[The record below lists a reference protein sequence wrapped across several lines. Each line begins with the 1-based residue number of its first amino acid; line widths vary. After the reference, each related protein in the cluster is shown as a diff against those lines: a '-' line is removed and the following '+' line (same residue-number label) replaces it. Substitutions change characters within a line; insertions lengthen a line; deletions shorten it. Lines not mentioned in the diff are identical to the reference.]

1 LGEVADIS
9 GVEEQDLINV
19 IERFREPGRSLLMP
33 AANVKLHSDSIIEI
47 SHESL
52 MRIWQRLKNW
62 VDEESDSA
70 QMYRR
75 LSDAAEMYQVGKTGL
90 WRPPDLQ
97 LALNW
102 QIKQKP
108 TREPGQKG
116 IIHTMSGPWSSWKPA
131 RPPMKV
137 SKK

>member
-1 LGEVADIS
+1 
-9 GVEEQDLINV
+9 
-19 IERFREPGRSLLMP
+19 
-33 AANVKLHSDSIIEI
+33 
-47 SHESL
+47 

-70 QMYRR
+70 QMYKR

-108 TREPGQKG
+108 TRTWAKRYNPYFERAMVFLENQQD
-116 IIHTMSGPWSSWKPA
+116 
-131 RPPMKV
+131 RL
-137 SKK
+137 